1 LAAPPSLSN
10 SEGMN
15 FLVHP
20 RHILPL
26 VLLVLPLT
34 QAAAGLTWESSSVT
48 IETQG
53 SPETR
58 TTEFR
63 FHNDSDR
70 PVRIRGVKSSCGC
83 TVVRPEKDVYAPG
96 ESGVL
101 PISHK
106 PKSGSV
112 PRRYRIAVS
121 TDEGGGR
128 VHDLSLVVLSEPRL
142 TVEGRRMVVWEKDEA
157 RTSKEIRLR
166 TKPGDSPRLTGASA
180 DADLVAV
187 ELTGSGEDHI
197 LRVTPKEGATGR
209 TRIRL
214 QAEPALPEVDATFF
228 AVLR

>member
-1 LAAPPSLSN
+1 MRTSAALACFALAN
-10 SEGMN
+10 S
-15 FLVHP
+15 
-20 RHILPL
+20 
-26 VLLVLPLT
+26 
-34 QAAAGLTWESSSVT
+34 AWAGLVWDNATVT
-48 IETQG
+48 IDTQG

-63 FHNDSDR
+63 FRNAADR
-70 PVRIRGVKSSCGC
+70 PVRIRGVRSSCGC
-83 TVVRPEKDVYAPG
+83 TVVKPEKEVYAPG

-101 PISHK
+101 PVSHK

-142 TVEGRRMVVWEKDEA
+142 AVEGRRMLTWEKNEA
-157 RTSKEIRLR
+157 RAPKEITLR
-166 TKPGDSPRLTGASA
+166 TKPGDSLRLTGASTE
-180 DADLVAV
+180 ADLVAV
-187 ELTGSGEDHI
+187 ELVGAGDTRT
-197 LRVTPKEGATGR
+197 LRVTPQEGATGR

-214 QAEPALPEVDATFF
+214 QSEPALPELDATFF